1 MAGRSDDRPPA
12 ARFFRPSRASRRA
25 GIAAALPM
33 AALPVAAIP
42 SLAAIPVAAI
52 PLAALLIAPDAAQAQ
67 SAAAGSAVTLDEV
80 VVEGTAGQGAEGAAA
95 NGTSAGRSSAVTPEA
110 EARRRLE
117 ATPGATA
124 VVGAGQLVG
133 KADVTIADALN
144 SVPGIIASA
153 FLGGNDQPKIHI
165 RGSGLQ
171 TNPTERGLLMLQDG
185 LPINRADGSYVV
197 GLIDARLAD
206 FIEVFRGYTGNRLGA
221 QTLGGALNF
230 VSPTGSQKPGVEID
244 AEAGSFGYA
253 MTTASAGTRQGN
265 LDAFGQVSY
274 STRDGYRDW
283 NDSQRT
289 NVAFNAGAKLSDTV
303 STRAFFAYTDLGFQ
317 VPGPLSRQL
326 FETDPTQAA
335 PGLIPGINAGPNSVR
350 DQPRRDTAQTRGGSR
365 TTATFG
371 DSLFDVAFGYAWT
384 DDTFR
389 FPIGTGYRDTTGGDF
404 TTTLRY
410 AYQPD
415 KSAALPLFEANALY
429 VVGAAG
435 RDYFIN
441 NQGAQSLQYGSSD
454 FDAAS
459 LSVGAGFNLPVGAF
473 TLSPAIAYQR
483 ATRDNEDTY
492 DLSTRPRLV
501 YNQNTGKWIW
511 STRPA
516 TDTSF
521 SRAYDAWTPSLGLS
535 WHPAEGQTMFA
546 SMSRSFEA
554 PTFDDLLEPTG
565 GGPNASPIGFLTPD
579 LKAQTATTAE
589 AGWRGSAGRL
599 DWDVVTYYSWL
610 DNELIRTTDGSTAST
625 VNADKTSHFGIELGG
640 RLQITDRLAARLAYT
655 FQDFEFDHDPVYGDN
670 QIAGAPR
677 HYVIAALRYAITA
690 PWWVEGEVQWTPQA
704 IPIDNANTFY
714 SDPYA
719 VVNVRTNYA
728 VSPGFSVYGEVRNLF
743 DIDYAGATLVL
754 GRVTQPFQAV
764 FLPGDGR
771 AFYAGTRVRF

>member
-1 MAGRSDDRPPA
+1 MASSRS
-12 ARFFRPSRASRRA
+12 
-25 GIAAALPM
+25 
-33 AALPVAAIP
+33 
-42 SLAAIPVAAI
+42 
-52 PLAALLIAPDAAQAQ
+52 ALLIAPDAAQAQ
-67 SAAAGSAVTLDEV
+67 SAAAGSTVTLDEV
-80 VVEGTAGQGAEGAAA
+80 VVEGAAGQGTGGAAA
-95 NGTSAGRSSAVTPEA
+95 GGTTAVTPEA

-124 VVGAGQLVG
+124 VVGAEQLVG

-144 SVPGIIASA
+144 SVPGVIASA

-206 FIEVFRGYTGNRLGA
+206 FIEVFRGYTANRLGA

-253 MTTASAGTRQGN
+253 MTTRQRRHPPGQSRCLRPGELFHPRRLSRLERLPAHQCRLQCRRQAERHR
-265 LDAFGQVSY
+265 LDPRLLRLHRSRLPG
-274 STRDGYRDW
+274 
-283 NDSQRT
+283 
-289 NVAFNAGAKLSDTV
+289 AGAAVAPAVRDRPHPG
-303 STRAFFAYTDLGFQ
+303 RARAGC
-317 VPGPLSRQL
+317 
-326 FETDPTQAA
+326 
-335 PGLIPGINAGPNSVR
+335 PGINAGPNSVR

-365 TTATFG
+365 TTASFG
-371 DSLFDVAFGYAWT
+371 DSMFDVAFGYAWT

-441 NQGAQSLQYGSSD
+441 NQGAQSLQYGSND

-459 LSVGAGFNLPVGAF
+459 LSVGAGFNVPVGAF

-483 ATRDNEDTY
+483 ATRDSADTY
-492 DLSTRPRLV
+492 DPSTRPRLV

-535 WHPAEGQTMFA
+535 WHPATGQTMFA
-546 SMSRSFEA
+546 AMSRSFEA

-565 GGPNASPIGFLTPD
+565 GSPNASPIGFLTPD
-579 LKAQTATTAE
+579 LQ
-589 AGWRGSAGRL
+589 G
-599 DWDVVTYYSWL
+599 
-610 DNELIRTTDGSTAST
+610 
-625 VNADKTSHFGIELGG
+625 ADRHH
-640 RLQITDRLAARLAYT
+640 RRDRLARNRGPARLGRRHLLFLARQRADPHHRRQHRQHHQCR
-655 FQDFEFDHDPVYGDN
+655 QD
-670 QIAGAPR
+670 
-677 HYVIAALRYAITA
+677 
-690 PWWVEGEVQWTPQA
+690 
-704 IPIDNANTFY
+704 
-714 SDPYA
+714 
-719 VVNVRTNYA
+719 
-728 VSPGFSVYGEVRNLF
+728 
-743 DIDYAGATLVL
+743 
-754 GRVTQPFQAV
+754 QPFRHRARRPAADHRPARRAARLH
-764 FLPGDGR
+764 LPGLPVRPRPGLWRQPDRRR
-771 AFYAGTRVRF
+771 AAPLT